1 MLQARQ
7 TRKVISKLTE
17 VLDLCIHPKY
27 NNVKKESLLTY
38 ESAREDPKRA
48 PGIGA
53 EIVVKTNQ
61 TWAVE
66 GRISMTTTM
75 YDIVQN

>member
-1 MLQARQ
+1 MVLQAGQ
-7 TRKVISKLTE
+7 TRKVISKPIK
-17 VLDLCIHPKY
+17 VPDLYIHPKSQECQ
-27 NNVKKESLLTY
+27 KESLLTY

-61 TWAVE
+61 T
-66 GRISMTTTM
+66 
-75 YDIVQN
+75 